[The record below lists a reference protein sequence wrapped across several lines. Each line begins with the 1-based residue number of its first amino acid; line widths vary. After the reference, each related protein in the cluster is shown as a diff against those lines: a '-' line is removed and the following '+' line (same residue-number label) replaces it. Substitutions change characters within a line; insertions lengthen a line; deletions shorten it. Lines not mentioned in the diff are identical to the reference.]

1 MTLREKVNDV
11 KRQLETRFSADEAE
25 AMVRVIF
32 DHLLDY
38 SPIDIVIHAS
48 REITDYT
55 CQRADSIVSRV
66 LNDEPLQYVIGE
78 ARFYGCR
85 LKVTPDVLIP
95 RPETEELVDI
105 IVDRHRYAADL
116 HVLDIAT
123 GSGCIAIALARNLRF
138 PSVEALDISAKA
150 LDIAKENAKSLKANV
165 AFRQSDILALP
176 TAHDEYDIIVSNP
189 PYVLESER
197 ANMAAN
203 VLLHEPAIALF
214 VPDSDPLRFYRPII
228 DFSAEALKKG
238 GCLYLEI
245 NPLCAKELRR
255 SAEQAGFRNVEIIKD
270 MARHDRFLT
279 ARK

>member
-11 KRQLETRFSADEAE
+11 KRRLASRFSAEEAE
-25 AMVRVIF
+25 AMARVIF

-38 SPIDIVIHAS
+38 SPVDIVIHAS

-55 CQRADSIVSRV
+55 CQRADSIVGRV
-66 LNDEPLQYVIGE
+66 LADEPLQYVIGE

-105 IVDRHRYAADL
+105 IIDRHRDATDL
-116 HVLDIAT
+116 RVLDIAT
-123 GSGCIAIALARNLRF
+123 GSGCIAVALARNLRF

-150 LDIAKENAKSLKANV
+150 LNIAKENAKSLKANV